1 MKNATIKRTVSV
13 CMSLLML
20 FLLNVSAFAAEPET
34 TAEPRYA
41 IFSLCSADLDI
52 TRTVLGGKA
61 SCSALAATTKSGY
74 STQVTAELQKLDGTW
89 KHVTSWTASGSYEA
103 EVDEIHYVASG
114 NTYRVKATAKVYDA
128 NGVLRETA
136 TTYSEEVNY

>member
-1 MKNATIKRTVSV
+1 MKNATIKRSVSV

-20 FLLNVSAFAAEPET
+20 FLLNASVFAAESEMTPM
-34 TAEPRYA
+34 PRYA
-41 IFSLCSADLDI
+41 VFSLCSADLDI

-61 SCSALAATTKSGY
+61 SCSALATTTKSGY

-89 KHVTSWTASGSYEA
+89 KKVTSWTASGSYEA
-103 EVDEIHYVASG
+103 EVDEVYYVASG

-128 NGVLRETA
+128 SGVLKETA
-136 TTYSEEVNY
+136 TTYSGEVNY